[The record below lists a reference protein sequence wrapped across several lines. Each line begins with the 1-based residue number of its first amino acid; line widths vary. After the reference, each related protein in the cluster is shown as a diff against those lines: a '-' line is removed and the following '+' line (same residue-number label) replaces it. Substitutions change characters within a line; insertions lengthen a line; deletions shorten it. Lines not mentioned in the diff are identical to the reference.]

1 MLNASSRVLI
11 ALLGATLALGACD
24 KTAAPAAPAAPDSPS
39 APSEPTPAAPVANK
53 PTKQAAE
60 KPLFYKV
67 TGSQG
72 SLYMLGTIHVG
83 VDPETHLPKT
93 VWERFDASKTFV
105 METDLSAAQSMMLS
119 RTVLPQGQTLK
130 QLVGDEAWAKLD
142 QLLDQRA
149 SQYNSMKPWVV
160 VSLILLKML
169 PKGSDMSASMDQQL
183 LNKAKAQ
190 NKTLG
195 FLEPPELQMET
206 LEKTMTPD
214 DLKEM
219 VLEFDTQK
227 KDLDDMLSAYVK
239 GDAATLE
246 QISFKE
252 KDEKPERY
260 EMLFFSRNRAWIPTL
275 AQALE
280 RPTDTFAAFG
290 AGHLFGDQG
299 VIKLLE
305 DKGYKVERYPFSA
318 E

>member
-1 MLNASSRVLI
+1 MLNTPSRVII

-24 KTAAPAAPAAPDSPS
+24 KPAPAPPVTTTPA
-39 APSEPTPAAPVANK
+39 PTPAPAPVIAEK
-53 PTKQAAE
+53 PVKQAAQT
-60 KPLFYKV
+60 PLFYKV

-83 VDPETHLPKT
+83 VDPETYLPKT

-119 RTVLPQGQTLK
+119 RTILPEGQTLQK
-130 QLVGDEAWAKLD
+130 LVGEEAWAKLD
-142 QLLDQRA
+142 ALLDSRA
-149 SQYNSMKPWVV
+149 AQYNSMKPWVV

-190 NKTLG
+190 SKTLG

-227 KDLDDMLSAYVK
+227 KDLDDMLTAYVK

-252 KDEKPERY
+252 LDEKPERY

-280 RPTDTFAAFG
+280 RPDDTFAAFG

-305 DKGYKVERYPFSA
+305 AKGFKVERYPFSP
-318 E
+318 

>member
-1 MLNASSRVLI
+1 MLNTPSRVII

-24 KTAAPAAPAAPDSPS
+24 KPAPAPPATTTPAPAP
-39 APSEPTPAAPVANK
+39 APVIAEK
-53 PTKQAAE
+53 PVKQASQT
-60 KPLFYKV
+60 PLFYKV

-83 VDPETHLPKT
+83 VDPETYLPKT

-105 METDLSAAQSMMLS
+105 METDLSAAQAMMLS
-119 RTVLPQGQTLK
+119 RTILPEGQTLQK
-130 QLVGDEAWAKLD
+130 LVGEEAWAKLD
-142 QLLDQRA
+142 ELLDSRA
-149 SQYNSMKPWVV
+149 AQYNSMKPWVV

-169 PKGSDMSASMDQQL
+169 PKSSDMSASMDQQL
-183 LNKAKAQ
+183 LNKAKTQA
-190 NKTLG
+190 KTLG

-252 KDEKPERY
+252 LDEKPERY
-260 EMLFFSRNRAWIPTL
+260 ELLFFSRNRAWIPTL

-280 RPTDTFAAFG
+280 RPDDTFAAFG

-305 DKGYKVERYPFSA
+305 AKGFKVERYPFSP
-318 E
+318 